1 MCMMVV
7 LFVFQVEVDEK
18 KYIDLKIKESS
29 LQDIETDKNR
39 DDEMTF

>member
-1 MCMMVV
+1 MMVV